1 MKPVTST
8 YTWFNTCTTGHHDN
22 TSHPGTQG
30 KSPKL
35 TNFLHCFMRNEH
47 SEIYCTSVSIASIN
61 DSCDPEP
68 QTAEIEDQT
77 PRSSGD
83 QARDQPD
90 EMAKFWIKIRQPFRK
105 TVFFFRDN
113 ITARSRLIKSTA
125 KFRLVYI
132 LNDVFYYIID
142 LMKTSPW
149 RWWLTSWWRTT
160 LLPGLRYCACPTITP
175 HSYRYPVIPAKFPVA
190 AR

>member
-1 MKPVTST
+1 MAIWIFIKISDKYGLFV
-8 YTWFNTCTTGHHDN
+8 FNKFPQRN
-22 TSHPGTQG
+22 LIPHPYH
-30 KSPKL
+30 KSNQKWGIL
-35 TNFLHCFMRNEH
+35 
-47 SEIYCTSVSIASIN
+47 
-61 DSCDPEP
+61 P
-68 QTAEIEDQT
+68 Q
-77 PRSSGD
+77 D
-83 QARDQPD
+83 QAGIKPGIKPD

-190 AR
+190 TR